1 VHATSIDFTLC
12 TLLAPFWMSNDAE
25 GRRWEQRGTLVPL
38 LAVLPLVG
46 PAIYLMLR
54 PKADLSK

>member
-1 VHATSIDFTLC
+1 MPAPALRAVLALRRRGA
-12 TLLAPFWMSNDAE
+12 LLPVLS
-25 GRRWEQRGTLVPL
+25 
-38 LAVLPLVG
+38 VLPLVG